1 MKLGEHEMKSNQ
13 SVADEIRKYM
23 NYIYLILFAGITM
36 WYYLYSTVLEY
47 KYPYALYLGLRY
59 ALMAYVLVSIA
70 LVVWQ
75 KQYSTVLEPVFMV
88 LILVS
93 AGVVTYVVK
102 DNAVFDFALLLVGA
116 KNVPWK
122 RIAYVYLCI
131 AVVIQGI
138 AYYASTTGIIADI
151 TMQADRGVRHS
162 LGIIYPTDMAAH
174 MLFIMLVYAALRE
187 KKLTFVEITMM
198 GVVSYWVYGKTFA
211 RNDFICAMVM
221 CLLLLVVKVLG
232 LCNIQLSKYK
242 ALKAGSILM
251 LVAVVGCMMAVTFYD
266 PANAVY
272 QKLDAVFSNR
282 ISLSYQGLAQYGITA
297 FGAVVEE
304 NQAVLGYNF
313 FLDNSF
319 IRIAI
324 KYGWVF
330 LSLITYIYYLC
341 FNKAVDCKKD
351 AMIVALLIMLLF
363 GISEHHLIDIAFCPL
378 WFMLFSS
385 MKTERRTGRGRN

>member
-59 ALMAYVLVSIA
+59 VLVSIA

-75 KQYSTVLEPVFMV
+75 KQYSTALEPVFMV

-131 AVVIQGI
+131 AVVIQGV

-151 TMQADRGVRHS
+151 TLQADRGIRHS
-162 LGIIYPTDMAAH
+162 LGINYPTDMAAH
-174 MLFIMLVYAALRE
+174 VLFIMLVYAALRE

-198 GVVSYWVYGKTFA
+198 GVVSYWVYGKTLA

-242 ALKAGSILM
+242 ALKVGSILM
-251 LVAVVGCMMAVTFYD
+251 LV
-266 PANAVY
+266 
-272 QKLDAVFSNR
+272 FSNR
-282 ISLSYQGLAQYGITA
+282 VSLSYQGLAQYGITA

-330 LSLITYIYYLC
+330 LSVITYIYYLC
-341 FNKAVDCKKD
+341 FNKAVDCRKD
-351 AMIVALLIMLLF
+351 VMIVALLIMLLF

-385 MKTERRTGRGRN
+385 MKTEGRTGRGRN

>member
-1 MKLGEHEMKSNQ
+1 
-13 SVADEIRKYM
+13 
-23 NYIYLILFAGITM
+23 
-36 WYYLYSTVLEY
+36 
-47 KYPYALYLGLRY
+47 
-59 ALMAYVLVSIA
+59 
-70 LVVWQ
+70 
-75 KQYSTVLEPVFMV
+75 
-88 LILVS
+88 
-93 AGVVTYVVK
+93 VK

-122 RIAYVYLCI
+122 RIAYVYLCV
-131 AVVIQGI
+131 AVIIQGI
-138 AYYASTTGIIADI
+138 AYYASTTGIVADI
-151 TMQADRGVRHS
+151 VIQSDTRIRHS
-162 LGIIYPTDMAAH
+162 LGINYPTDMAAH
-174 MLFIMLVYAALRE
+174 MLFIMLVYAAMRE
-187 KKLTFVEITMM
+187 KKLTFFEITLM

-251 LVAVVGCMMAVTFYD
+251 LLFVVGCVMAVTFYD
-266 PANAVY
+266 PSSALY
-272 QKLDAVFSNR
+272 QKLDAIFSQR
-282 ISLSYQGLAQYGITA
+282 FSLGYQGLAQYGITA
-297 FGAVVEE
+297 FGSFVEE
-304 NQAVLGYNF
+304 NQATLGYYF

-363 GISEHHLIDIAFCPL
+363 GISEHHLIDIAFCPI

-385 MKTERRTGRGRN
+385 MKMQRKTERGQN

>member
-1 MKLGEHEMKSNQ
+1 MKVNELVANQ
-13 SVADEIRKYM
+13 IRKYM
-23 NYIYLILFAGITM
+23 SYIYLILFAGITIR
-36 WYYLYSTVLEY
+36 YYLYSTVLEY

-75 KQYSTVLEPVFMV
+75 KQYGTVLEPVFMV

-93 AGVVTYVVK
+93 AGIVTYVVK

-122 RIAYVYLCI
+122 RIAYVYLCA

-138 AYYASTTGIIADI
+138 AYYAATTGIIADI
-151 TMQADRGVRHS
+151 TLQADEGIRHS
-162 LGIIYPTDMAAH
+162 LGINYPTDMAAH
-174 MLFIMLVYAALRE
+174 MLFIMLVYAAMRE
-187 KKLTFVEITMM
+187 KKLTFVEITLM
-198 GVVSYWVYGKTFA
+198 GVVSYWVYT
-211 RNDFICAMVM
+211 
-221 CLLLLVVKVLG
+221 G
-232 LCNIQLSKYK
+232 LKI
-242 ALKAGSILM
+242 GGILM
-251 LVAVVGCMMAVTFYD
+251 LLFVVGCITAVTFYD
-266 PANAVY
+266 PANAMY
-272 QKLDAVFSNR
+272 QKMDTVFSQR
-282 ISLSYQGLAQYGITA
+282 FSLGYQGLAQYGITA
-297 FGAVVEE
+297 FGSFVEE
-304 NQAVLGYNF
+304 NQATLGYYF

-330 LSLITYIYYLC
+330 LSVITYIYYLC

-351 AMIVALLIMLLF
+351 DMIVALIVMLLF

-385 MKTERRTGRGRN
+385 MKKERRTGRGQN

>member
-1 MKLGEHEMKSNQ
+1 MKSNQ
-13 SVADEIRKYM
+13 SIANQICKYM
-23 NYIYLILFAGITM
+23 QYIYLILFAGITIR
-36 WYYLYSTVLEY
+36 YYLLSTVLEY
-47 KYPYALYLGLRY
+47 NYPNTLYLGLRY
-59 ALMAYVLVSIA
+59 ALMAYVLISIA
-70 LVVWQ
+70 FVVWQ
-75 KQYSTVLEPVFMV
+75 KQYDTVLEPVFMG

-93 AGVVTYVVK
+93 AGIVTYVVK

-122 RIAYVYLCI
+122 RIAYVYLCA

-138 AYYASTTGIIADI
+138 AYYAATTGIIADI
-151 TMQADRGVRHS
+151 LVQSDRGIRHS
-162 LGIIYPTDMAAH
+162 LGINYPTDMAAH

-187 KKLTFVEITMM
+187 KKLTFFEITLI
-198 GVVSYWVYGKTFA
+198 GVVSYWVYMKTFA
-211 RNDFICAMVM
+211 RNDFICAVVM
-221 CLLLLVVKVLG
+221 CVLLVIVKVLW

-242 ALKAGSILM
+242 GLKIGGILM
-251 LVAVVGCMMAVTFYD
+251 LLFVVGCITAVTFYD
-266 PANAVY
+266 PANAMY
-272 QKLDAVFSNR
+272 QKLDTVFSQR
-282 ISLSYQGLAQYGITA
+282 FSLGYQGLAQYGITA
-297 FGAVVEE
+297 FGSFVEE
-304 NQAVLGYNF
+304 NQATLGYYF

-330 LSLITYIYYLC
+330 LSVITYIYYLC

-385 MKTERRTGRGRN
+385 MKTEGRSGRGRN

>member
-1 MKLGEHEMKSNQ
+1 MKSNQ

-23 NYIYLILFAGITM
+23 SYIYLVLFAGLTIR
-36 WYYLYSTVLEY
+36 YYLFTTVLEFN
-47 KYPYALYLGLRY
+47 YPNALYLGLRY
-59 ALMAYVLVSIA
+59 ALIAYVLISIVFA
-70 LVVWQ
+70 VWQ
-75 KQYSTVLEPVFMV
+75 KQYGTVLEPVFMV

-102 DNAVFDFALLLVGA
+102 DNAVIDFALLLVGA

-122 RIAYVYLCI
+122 RIAYVYLCV

-138 AYYASTTGIIADI
+138 AYYAATTGIIADI
-151 TMQADRGVRHS
+151 ALQSDRGVRHS
-162 LGIIYPTDMAAH
+162 LGINYPTDMAAH
-174 MLFIMLVYAALRE
+174 MLFIMLVYAAMRE
-187 KKLTFVEITMM
+187 KKLTFVEITLM
-198 GVVSYWVYGKTFA
+198 GVVSYWVYTKTFA

-251 LVAVVGCMMAVTFYD
+251 LVAVVGCVMAVTFYD
-266 PANAVY
+266 PSSALY
-272 QKLDAVFSNR
+272 QKLDTIFSQR
-282 ISLSYQGLAQYGITA
+282 FSLGYQGLAQYGITA
-297 FGAVVEE
+297 FGSFVEE
-304 NQAVLGYNF
+304 NQATLGYYF

-330 LSLITYIYYLC
+330 LSVITYIFYLC
-341 FNKAVDCKKD
+341 FNKAVDCRKD

-363 GISEHHLIDIAFCPL
+363 GISEHHLIDIALCPI

-385 MKTERRTGRGRN
+385 MKMQRKTERGQN

>member
-1 MKLGEHEMKSNQ
+1 MKSNQ

-23 NYIYLILFAGITM
+23 SYIYLVLFAGLTIR
-36 WYYLYSTVLEY
+36 YYLFTTVLEFN
-47 KYPYALYLGLRY
+47 YPNALYLGLRY
-59 ALMAYVLVSIA
+59 VLIAYVLISIVFA
-70 LVVWQ
+70 VWQ
-75 KQYSTVLEPVFMV
+75 KQYGTVLEPVFMV

-102 DNAVFDFALLLVGA
+102 DNAVIDFALLLVGA

-122 RIAYVYLCI
+122 RIAYVYLCV

-138 AYYASTTGIIADI
+138 AYYAATTGIIADI
-151 TMQADRGVRHS
+151 ALQSDRGVRHS
-162 LGIIYPTDMAAH
+162 LGINYPTDMAAH
-174 MLFIMLVYAALRE
+174 MLFIMLVYAAMRE
-187 KKLTFVEITMM
+187 KKLTFVEITLM
-198 GVVSYWVYGKTFA
+198 GVVSYWVYTKTFA

-251 LVAVVGCMMAVTFYD
+251 LVAVVGCVMAVTFYD
-266 PANAVY
+266 PSSALY
-272 QKLDAVFSNR
+272 QKLDTIFSQR
-282 ISLSYQGLAQYGITA
+282 FSLGYQGLAQYGITA
-297 FGAVVEE
+297 FGSFVEE
-304 NQAVLGYNF
+304 NQATLGYYF

-330 LSLITYIYYLC
+330 LSVITYIFYLC
-341 FNKAVDCKKD
+341 FNKAVDCRKD
-351 AMIVALLIMLLF
+351 VMIVALLIMLLF

-385 MKTERRTGRGRN
+385 MKTEGRTGRGRN

>member
-1 MKLGEHEMKSNQ
+1 MKSNQ

-23 NYIYLILFAGITM
+23 SYIYLVLFAGITIR
-36 WYYLYSTVLEY
+36 YYLYSTVLEY
-47 KYPYALYLGLRY
+47 NYPNTLYLGLRY

-70 LVVWQ
+70 FAIWQ
-75 KQYSTVLEPVFMV
+75 KRYSTVLEPVFMV

-102 DNAVFDFALLLVGA
+102 DNAVIDFALLLVGA

-122 RIAYVYLCI
+122 RIAYVYLCV

-138 AYYASTTGIIADI
+138 AYYAATTGIIADI
-151 TMQADRGVRHS
+151 ALQSDRGIRHS
-162 LGIIYPTDMAAH
+162 LGINYPTDMAAH

-187 KKLTFVEITMM
+187 KKLTFFEITLM
-198 GVVSYWVYGKTFA
+198 GVVSYWVYTKTFA

-221 CLLLLVVKVLG
+221 CLLLLVIKVLG

-251 LVAVVGCMMAVTFYD
+251 LLFVVGCITAVTFYD
-266 PANAVY
+266 PANAMY
-272 QKLDAVFSNR
+272 QKLDTVFSQR
-282 ISLSYQGLAQYGITA
+282 FSLGYQGLAQYGITA
-297 FGAVVEE
+297 FGSFVEE
-304 NQAVLGYNF
+304 NQATLGYYF

-324 KYGWVF
+324 KYGWGYF
-330 LSLITYIYYLC
+330 Y
-341 FNKAVDCKKD
+341 
-351 AMIVALLIMLLF
+351 
-363 GISEHHLIDIAFCPL
+363 P
-378 WFMLFSS
+378 
-385 MKTERRTGRGRN
+385 

>member
-1 MKLGEHEMKSNQ
+1 MKSNQ

-23 NYIYLILFAGITM
+23 SYIYLVLFAGLTIR
-36 WYYLYSTVLEY
+36 YYLFTTVLEFN
-47 KYPYALYLGLRY
+47 YPNALYLGLRY
-59 ALMAYVLVSIA
+59 VLIAYVLISIVFA
-70 LVVWQ
+70 VWQ
-75 KQYSTVLEPVFMV
+75 KQYGTVLEPVFMV

-102 DNAVFDFALLLVGA
+102 DNAVIDFALLLVGA

-122 RIAYVYLCI
+122 RIAYVYLCV

-138 AYYASTTGIIADI
+138 AYYAATTGIIADI
-151 TMQADRGVRHS
+151 ALQSDRGVRHS
-162 LGIIYPTDMAAH
+162 LGINYPTDMAAH
-174 MLFIMLVYAALRE
+174 MLFIMLVYAAMRE
-187 KKLTFVEITMM
+187 KKLTFVEITLM
-198 GVVSYWVYGKTFA
+198 GVVSYWVYTKTFA

-251 LVAVVGCMMAVTFYD
+251 LVAVVGCVMAVTFYD
-266 PANAVY
+266 PSSALY
-272 QKLDAVFSNR
+272 QKLDTIFSQR
-282 ISLSYQGLAQYGITA
+282 FSLGYQGLAQYGITA
-297 FGAVVEE
+297 FGSFVEE
-304 NQAVLGYNF
+304 NQATLGYYF

-330 LSLITYIYYLC
+330 LSVITYIFYLC
-341 FNKAVDCKKD
+341 FNKAVDCRKD

-363 GISEHHLIDIAFCPL
+363 GISEHHLIDIAFCPIWL
-378 WFMLFSS
+378 MLFSS
-385 MKTERRTGRGRN
+385 MKMQRKTERGQN

>member
-1 MKLGEHEMKSNQ
+1 MKSNQ
-13 SVADEIRKYM
+13 SIANQICKYM
-23 NYIYLILFAGITM
+23 QYIYLILFAGITIR
-36 WYYLYSTVLEY
+36 YYLFTTVLEFN
-47 KYPYALYLGLRY
+47 YPNALYLGLRY

-93 AGVVTYVVK
+93 AGIVTYAAK
-102 DNAVFDFALLLVGA
+102 DYGVFDFALLLVGA

-122 RIAYVYLCI
+122 RIAYVYLCV

-138 AYYASTTGIIADI
+138 AYYAATTGIIADI
-151 TMQADRGVRHS
+151 ALQSDRGIRHS
-162 LGIIYPTDMAAH
+162 LGINYPTDMAAH

-187 KKLTFVEITMM
+187 KKLTFFEITLM
-198 GVVSYWVYGKTFA
+198 GGVSYWVYGKTFA

-221 CLLLLVVKVLG
+221 CLLLVIVKVLG

-242 ALKAGSILM
+242 GLKIGGILM
-251 LVAVVGCMMAVTFYD
+251 LLFVVGCIMAVTFYD
-266 PANAVY
+266 PANAMY
-272 QKLDAVFSNR
+272 QKLDTVFSQR
-282 ISLSYQGLAQYGITA
+282 FSLGYQGLAQYGITA
-297 FGAVVEE
+297 FGSFVEE
-304 NQAVLGYNF
+304 NQATLGYYF

-330 LSLITYIYYLC
+330 LSVITYIYYLC

-385 MKTERRTGRGRN
+385 MKTEGRSGRGRN

>member
-1 MKLGEHEMKSNQ
+1 MKVNELVANQ
-13 SVADEIRKYM
+13 IRKYM
-23 NYIYLILFAGITM
+23 SYIYLILFAGITIR
-36 WYYLYSTVLEY
+36 YYLYSTVLEY

-75 KQYSTVLEPVFMV
+75 KQYGTVLEPVFMV

-93 AGVVTYVVK
+93 AGIVTYVVK

-122 RIAYVYLCI
+122 RIAYVYLCA

-138 AYYASTTGIIADI
+138 AYYAATTGIIADI
-151 TMQADRGVRHS
+151 TLQADEGIRHS
-162 LGIIYPTDMAAH
+162 LGINYPTDMAAH
-174 MLFIMLVYAALRE
+174 MLFIMLVYAAMRE
-187 KKLTFVEITMM
+187 KKLTFVEITLM
-198 GVVSYWVYGKTFA
+198 GVVSYWVYTKTFA

-221 CLLLLVVKVLG
+221 CVLLVIVKVLW

-242 ALKAGSILM
+242 GLKIGGILM
-251 LVAVVGCMMAVTFYD
+251 LLFVVGCITAVTFYD
-266 PANAVY
+266 PANAMY
-272 QKLDAVFSNR
+272 QKMDTVFSQR
-282 ISLSYQGLAQYGITA
+282 FSLGYQGLAQYGITA
-297 FGAVVEE
+297 FGSFVEE
-304 NQAVLGYNF
+304 NQATLGYYF

-330 LSLITYIYYLC
+330 LSVITYIYYLC

-351 AMIVALLIMLLF
+351 DRIVALIVMLLF

-385 MKTERRTGRGRN
+385 MKKERRTGRGQN

>member
-1 MKLGEHEMKSNQ
+1 MKSNQ

-23 NYIYLILFAGITM
+23 SYIYLVLFAGLTIR
-36 WYYLYSTVLEY
+36 YYLFTTVLEFN
-47 KYPYALYLGLRY
+47 YPNALYLGLRY
-59 ALMAYVLVSIA
+59 VLIAYVLISIVFA
-70 LVVWQ
+70 VWQ
-75 KQYSTVLEPVFMV
+75 KQYGTVLEPVFMV

-122 RIAYVYLCI
+122 RIAYVYLCV

-151 TMQADRGVRHS
+151 ALQSDRGIRHS
-162 LGIIYPTDMAAH
+162 LGINYPTDMAAH
-174 MLFIMLVYAALRE
+174 MLFIMLVYAAMRE
-187 KKLTFVEITMM
+187 KKLTFFEITLM

-251 LVAVVGCMMAVTFYD
+251 LLFVVGCVMVVTFYD
-266 PANAVY
+266 PVSTVY
-272 QKLDAVFSNR
+272 QKLDAIFSQR
-282 ISLSYQGLAQYGITA
+282 FSLGYQGLAQYGITA
-297 FGAVVEE
+297 FGSFVEE
-304 NQAVLGYNF
+304 NQATLGYYF

-351 AMIVALLIMLLF
+351 AMIVALLIMLVF

-385 MKTERRTGRGRN
+385 MKTEKRTGRGRN

>member
-1 MKLGEHEMKSNQ
+1 
-13 SVADEIRKYM
+13 
-23 NYIYLILFAGITM
+23 
-36 WYYLYSTVLEY
+36 
-47 KYPYALYLGLRY
+47 
-59 ALMAYVLVSIA
+59 
-70 LVVWQ
+70 
-75 KQYSTVLEPVFMV
+75 
-88 LILVS
+88 
-93 AGVVTYVVK
+93 
-102 DNAVFDFALLLVGA
+102 
-116 KNVPWK
+116 
-122 RIAYVYLCI
+122 
-131 AVVIQGI
+131 
-138 AYYASTTGIIADI
+138 
-151 TMQADRGVRHS
+151 
-162 LGIIYPTDMAAH
+162 
-174 MLFIMLVYAALRE
+174 
-187 KKLTFVEITMM
+187 M
-198 GVVSYWVYGKTFA
+198 GVVSYWVYGKTLA

-251 LVAVVGCMMAVTFYD
+251 LVAVVGCVMAVTFYD

-330 LSLITYIYYLC
+330 LSVITYIFYLC
-341 FNKAVDCKKD
+341 FNKAVDCRKD
-351 AMIVALLIMLLF
+351 VMIVALLIMLLF

>member
-1 MKLGEHEMKSNQ
+1 MKSNQ

-23 NYIYLILFAGITM
+23 SYIYLVLFAGLTIR
-36 WYYLYSTVLEY
+36 YYLFTTVLEFN
-47 KYPYALYLGLRY
+47 YPNALYLGLRY
-59 ALMAYVLVSIA
+59 ALIAYVLISIVFA
-70 LVVWQ
+70 VWQ
-75 KQYSTVLEPVFMV
+75 KQYGTVLEPVFMV

-122 RIAYVYLCI
+122 RIAYVYLCV

-138 AYYASTTGIIADI
+138 AYYAATTGIIADI
-151 TMQADRGVRHS
+151 ALQSDRGVRHS
-162 LGIIYPTDMAAH
+162 LGINYPTDMAAH

-187 KKLTFVEITMM
+187 KKLTFFEITLM

-221 CLLLLVVKVLG
+221 CLLLFVVKVLG

-251 LVAVVGCMMAVTFYD
+251 LLFVVGCVMAVTFYD
-266 PANAVY
+266 PVSTVY

-282 ISLSYQGLAQYGITA
+282 ISLGYQGLAQYGITA
-297 FGAVVEE
+297 FGSFVEE
-304 NQAVLGYNF
+304 NQATLGYYF

-330 LSLITYIYYLC
+330 LSVITYIFYLC

-385 MKTERRTGRGRN
+385 MKTEGRTGRGRN

>member
-1 MKLGEHEMKSNQ
+1 MENNH
-13 SVADEIRKYM
+13 SVVDQVNKYM
-23 NYIYLILFAGITM
+23 SYIYLILFAGITM

-59 ALMAYVLVSIA
+59 VLMAYVLVSIA

-75 KQYSTVLEPVFMV
+75 KQYSTVLEPVFIV

-93 AGVVTYVVK
+93 AGIVTYVVK

-122 RIAYVYLCI
+122 KIAYVYLCI

-151 TMQADRGVRHS
+151 TLQADEGVRHS
-162 LGIIYPTDMAAH
+162 LGINYPTDMAAH

-187 KKLTFVEITMM
+187 KKLTFFEITLM
-198 GVVSYWVYGKTFA
+198 GVVSYWVYTKTFA
-211 RNDFICAMVM
+211 RNDFICAVVM
-221 CLLLLVVKVLG
+221 CLLLFFVKVLG

-251 LVAVVGCMMAVTFYD
+251 LLFVVGCVMAVTFYD
-266 PANAVY
+266 PVSTVY

-282 ISLSYQGLAQYGITA
+282 ISLGYQGLAQYGITA
-297 FGAVVEE
+297 FGSFVEE
-304 NQAVLGYNF
+304 NQATLGYYF

-330 LSLITYIYYLC
+330 LSVITYIYYLC

-351 AMIVALLIMLLF
+351 GMIVALIVMLLF

-385 MKTERRTGRGRN
+385 MKTEGRIGRGRN